1 MQLIF
6 KMELYSVHIHFAPLE
21 ILSARPLLVGIDK
34 LIRFFFSLNIEK
46 VGIFCYFRAYQTS
59 N

>member
-6 KMELYSVHIHFAPLE
+6 KMELYSVHIYFAPLE

-34 LIRFFFSLNIEK
+34 LIRFLFSFDIEK
-46 VGIFCYFRAYQTS
+46 VGIFSYFRAVQLIL
-59 N
+59 